1 LTTIGWMHLTQE
13 MRMKEV

>member
-1 LTTIGWMHLTQE
+1 MHLTQE